1 MMEPSAKA
9 WNKYIEEVAERVN
22 RYKCKELWN
31 EGICWNCG
39 AVLKKKWY
47 QKKYCPNGCV
57 KP

>member
-1 MMEPSAKA
+1 MEPSAKA